1 MSQYRFN
8 PWLFAGDLVVAN
20 MQAGVGF
27 WHRLSSTQGDAARS
41 RAAERV
47 AARASGGFEARQAAL
62 HPSPDLAP
70 DEMPAERP
78 AGASAEPGAAGP
90 KPESV
95 KGSAK
100 RGGKRR
106 PRK

>member
-41 RAAERV
+41 RVTADRIAA
-47 AARASGGFEARQAAL
+47 AGGGFEARQAAL

-78 AGASAEPGAAGP
+78 AGVSAESAAAGP

-95 KGSAK
+95 KASAK